1 MSVAPALDTA
11 LLRRNCLF
19 AVLDDTEMEAMLEF
33 AKVRRAAAEERI
45 FAKGDPGDS
54 LYVILR
60 GRVAVQT
67 ESDEAKVM
75 LLNILDT
82 GSLFGEIA
90 MLDGGERTAT
100 VVAQEATELLRI
112 DRRDFMPF
120 LLQRPDLCVRL
131 MTVLCE
137 RVRWTSAI
145 IEDTVF
151 LNVPRRLAKRIL
163 MLSQAYGRTT
173 DDGTRITTFV
183 SQEDLANMLGVSRE
197 SVNKTLK
204 QFQTAG
210 AISYRNGYI
219 IVHDES
225 FLDQVSR

>member
-1 MSVAPALDTA
+1 MAPIIDPG
-11 LLRRNCLF
+11 LLRRNSLF
-19 AVLDDTEMEAMLEF
+19 GILDEAEMEAVLGF
-33 AKVRRAAAEERI
+33 AKLRRAAGEERI

-67 ESDEAKVM
+67 ESQDAKVM

-82 GSLFGEIA
+82 GAVFGEIA

-100 VVAQEATELLRI
+100 IVAQEPTDLLRI
-112 DRRDFMPF
+112 DRRDFLPF
-120 LLQRPDLCVRL
+120 LSQRADLCIRL
-131 MTVLCE
+131 MGVLCE

-151 LNVPRRLAKRIL
+151 LNVTRRLAKRIL
-163 MLSQAYGRTT
+163 MLAQNYGRQT
-173 DDGTRITTFV
+173 DTGVRIATFV

-197 SVNKTLK
+197 IVNKTLK
-204 QFQTAG
+204 SFQASG
-210 AISYRNGYI
+210 AITYRNGYI
-219 IVHDES
+219 VLQDES
-225 FLDQVSR
+225 FLDQISR

>member
-1 MSVAPALDTA
+1 MVPLIDPG
-11 LLRRNCLF
+11 LLRRNHLF
-19 AVLDDTEMEAMLEF
+19 GVLDDTEMQAVLDF
-33 AKVRRAAAEERI
+33 AKPRRAAAEERI

-67 ESDEAKVM
+67 ESQDAKVM
-75 LLNILDT
+75 LLNIMDT
-82 GSLFGEIA
+82 GAVFGEIA

-100 VVAQEATELLRI
+100 VVAQEPTELLRI

-120 LLQRPDLCVRL
+120 LEQRADLCIRL
-131 MTVLCE
+131 MNVLCE

-151 LNVPRRLAKRIL
+151 LNVTRRLAKRIL
-163 MLSQAYGRTT
+163 MLAQNYGRQTET
-173 DDGTRITTFV
+173 GIRIATFV

-197 SVNKTLK
+197 IVNKTLK
-204 QFQTAG
+204 SFQTSG
-210 AISYRNGYI
+210 AITYRNGYI
-219 IVHDES
+219 VVQDEG
-225 FLDQVSR
+225 FLDKISR

>member
-1 MSVAPALDTA
+1 MGAPGIDIA
-11 LLRRNCLF
+11 LLRRNHLF
-19 AVLDDTEMEAMLEF
+19 SVLSDSEMEAVLGF
-33 AKVRRAAAEERI
+33 ARTRKVATEERI

-67 ESDEAKVM
+67 ESQDAKLM
-75 LLNILDT
+75 LLNILDA
-82 GSLFGEIA
+82 GAVFGEIA

-100 VVAQEATELLRI
+100 TVAQEASELLRI

-120 LLQRPDLCVRL
+120 LSDRADLCIRL
-131 MTVLCE
+131 MTVLCQ

-163 MLSQAYGRTT
+163 MLGQSYGRRTEA
-173 DDGTRITTFV
+173 GIRITTFL

-197 SVNKTLK
+197 IVNKTLK
-204 QFQTAG
+204 NFQAAG
-210 AISYRNGYI
+210 AISYRNGYLVI
-219 IVHDES
+219 EDES
-225 FLDQVSR
+225 FLDQISR

>member
-1 MSVAPALDTA
+1 MVPLIDPA
-11 LLRRNCLF
+11 LLRRNNLF
-19 AVLDDTEMEAMLEF
+19 GVLDDVEMQAVLDF
-33 AKVRRAAAEERI
+33 AKLRRAAAEERI

-67 ESDEAKVM
+67 ESQDAKVM
-75 LLNILDT
+75 LLNIMDT
-82 GSLFGEIA
+82 GAVFGEIA

-100 VVAQEATELLRI
+100 VVATEPTELLQI

-120 LLQRPDLCVRL
+120 LEQRADLCIRL
-131 MTVLCE
+131 LGVLCE

-151 LNVPRRLAKRIL
+151 LNVTRRLAKRIL
-163 MLSQAYGRTT
+163 MLAQNYGRQT
-173 DDGTRITTFV
+173 DTGIRIATFV

-197 SVNKTLK
+197 IVNKTLK
-204 QFQTAG
+204 SFQSSG
-210 AISYRNGYI
+210 AITYRNGYI
-219 IVHDES
+219 VVQDQG
-225 FLDQVSR
+225 FLDKISR

>member
-1 MSVAPALDTA
+1 MPPIIEPG
-11 LLRRNCLF
+11 LLRRNRLF
-19 AVLDDTEMEAMLEF
+19 SILDEAEMEAVLGF
-33 AKVRRAAAEERI
+33 AKLRRVAAEERI

-67 ESDEAKVM
+67 ESQDAKVM

-82 GSLFGEIA
+82 GAVFGEIA

-100 VVAQEATELLRI
+100 IMAQETTELLRI
-112 DRRDFMPF
+112 DRKDFLPF
-120 LLQRPDLCVRL
+120 LSQRADLCIRL
-131 MTVLCE
+131 MGVLCE

-151 LNVPRRLAKRIL
+151 LNVTRRLAKRIL
-163 MLSQAYGRTT
+163 MLAQNYGRQTET
-173 DDGTRITTFV
+173 GVRIAAFV

-197 SVNKTLK
+197 IVNKTLK
-204 QFQTAG
+204 SFQSAG

-219 IVHDES
+219 VVQDES
-225 FLDQVSR
+225 FLDQISR